1 MSTTSRRA
9 GHNALALATALSL
22 VASLGNADQ
31 RRGSGGGQSGGDGG
45 HRRGGGERVGTAV
58 PRGDGGARGG
68 GRTTDASSGGGTSG
82 RATSDGNDGRSRTSS
97 GSGDSGGSRDREG
110 RPAVGRAEPREN
122 APRGGG
128 TTIYVPGG
136 YYGGWGP
143 WDWGYGGFGFG
154 GYYGGWYDPWYGPPV
169 YGDAG
174 EVAGAVRLKVKPRD
188 AQVYV
193 DGYFAGQVDQYDGV
207 FQRLRVEP
215 GPHRIEVK
223 ADGYEPLMFE
233 IRALP
238 DQTVTYKGD
247 LKRIP

>member
-1 MSTTSRRA
+1 M
-9 GHNALALATALSL
+9 
-22 VASLGNADQ
+22 
-31 RRGSGGGQSGGDGG
+31 
-45 HRRGGGERVGTAV
+45 
-58 PRGDGGARGG
+58 
-68 GRTTDASSGGGTSG
+68 
-82 RATSDGNDGRSRTSS
+82 
-97 GSGDSGGSRDREG
+97 
-110 RPAVGRAEPREN
+110 
-122 APRGGG
+122 
-128 TTIYVPGG
+128 PGG